1 MLKKHSIY
9 TKTCSVLSLFEQIV
23 LVISK
28 FLQILGLQPRIS
40 KVFLDH
46 QNNFFSHQ
54 VITILVTKYHF
65 LHCVDS
71 VAELQHKSKEENV
84 CDKMVAKNFP
94 CLSLL
99 TVTHANALLQPKI
112 YCQNLDS
119 KTTYLCISHHYSN
132 AKILSDF

>member
-1 MLKKHSIY
+1 MDG
-9 TKTCSVLSLFEQIV
+9 T
-23 LVISK
+23 
-28 FLQILGLQPRIS
+28 
-40 KVFLDH
+40 
-46 QNNFFSHQ
+46 
-54 VITILVTKYHF
+54 
-65 LHCVDS
+65 
-71 VAELQHKSKEENV
+71 KSKEENV